1 MGNRENY
8 QNKRAVSEAIQEGL
22 DNIQE
27 IKAYNQETNYRQTL
41 TNKIA
46 IQKRAKANC
55 QL

>member
-41 TNKIA
+41 TTKLTPTN
-46 IQKRAKANC
+46 RH
-55 QL
+55 